1 MTNKMRTT
9 TLERKNT
16 NLLAVFKKNAIA
28 WLMIAPCVMSFVL
41 FVWGPILQGMWIS
54 LFQTKGFETVKFIGL
69 GNYISVVKDSL
80 FLKSLSNSVK
90 YVLWSLI
97 IGLPLP
103 ILTAIAINEL
113 FRGKG
118 FFKFAVYLPAMVP
131 AIAASLLW
139 TILYE
144 PSAGGL
150 LNMFISKIGIEPFG
164 WLQNDKATIPLIVIT
179 MTWGG
184 FGSTTLLYLANLQSV
199 NQELYEAAELD
210 GAGIFRKCFNITFPH
225 MKGLILTLAIMQIIN
240 VFNIFQ
246 QPLAMTGGGPNNAS
260 ITLTMTAY
268 NYAFQYFQTGRAS
281 AVSVLTGLMLM
292 IFSIIYFKVQKDDE
306 V

>member
-1 MTNKMRTT
+1 MTNKTGKM
-9 TLERKNT
+9 TLERKNI
-16 NLLAVFKKNAIA
+16 NLLAGFQKNVLA
-28 WLMIAPCVMSFVL
+28 WLMLLPCVMSFAI
-41 FVWGPILQGMWIS
+41 FVWEPILQGMWIS

-69 GNYISVVKDSL
+69 GNYISVVSDSL
-80 FLKSLSNSVK
+80 FLKSLVNSVK
-90 YVLWSLI
+90 YVFWSLI

-103 ILTAIAINEL
+103 VITAIAINEL

-118 FFKFAVYLPAMVP
+118 FFKFAIYLPAMVP

-144 PSAGGL
+144 PSAGGF
-150 LNMFISKIGIEPFG
+150 LNMLISKIGMAPCG

-210 GAGIFRKCFNITFPH
+210 GAGVFRKCFNITFPH
-225 MKGLILTLAIMQIIN
+225 MKGLISMLAIMQIIN

-281 AVSVLTGLMLM
+281 AVSVLTGFMLM
-292 IFSIIYFKVQKDDE
+292 IFSIIYFKVQKNDE
-306 V
+306 A

>member
-1 MTNKMRTT
+1 MMSKTKTVP
-9 TLERKNT
+9 LK
-16 NLLAVFKKNAIA
+16 KKNISLIASFKSNALA
-28 WLMIAPCVMSFVL
+28 WLMIAPCVLSFAL

-54 LFQTKGFETVKFIGL
+54 LFETKGFETVKFIGL
-69 GNYISVVKDSL
+69 SNYISVIKDSL
-80 FLKSLSNSVK
+80 FLKSLTNSAK
-90 YVLWSLI
+90 YVFWSLI

-103 ILTAIAINEL
+103 IITAITINEL

-139 TILYE
+139 TIMYE

-150 LNMFISKIGIEPFG
+150 LNMFISKLGIEPFG
-164 WLQNDKATIPLIVIT
+164 WLQNEKFTIPLIVVT

-225 MKGLILTLAIMQIIN
+225 MKGLISMLAIMQVIN

-292 IFSIIYFKVQKDDE
+292 VFSILYFKVQKDD
-306 V
+306 VS